1 MPSAKNTSEVMR
13 ERVAKV
19 ARFSFC
25 QKIKRNLISII
36 RLVKLA
42 L

>member
-19 ARFSFC
+19 ARFSSC
-25 QKIKRNLISII
+25 QKNKAKPDFYSQLDWSS
-36 RLVKLA
+36 
-42 L
+42 